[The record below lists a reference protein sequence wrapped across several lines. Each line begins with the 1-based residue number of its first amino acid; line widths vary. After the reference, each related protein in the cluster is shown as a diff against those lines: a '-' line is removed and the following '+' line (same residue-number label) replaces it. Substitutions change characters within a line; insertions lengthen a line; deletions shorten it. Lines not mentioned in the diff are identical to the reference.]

1 MKTQIVAPKE
11 TKSFF
16 EFNPLLGYIQGKS
29 KFEVWV
35 KMNADKDL
43 LTLCSKY
50 LDLKTGILEIP
61 FKVNMNFKCNKLN
74 ILIKVNWRWLRN
86 ACPVYN

>member
-16 EFNPLLGYIQGKS
+16 QFNPLLGYIQGNS

-43 LTLCSKY
+43 LTLCAKY
-50 LDLKTGILEIP
+50 LDAKTGILNIP
-61 FKVNMNFKCNKLN
+61 FKVQYFFLMSLN
-74 ILIKVNWRWLRN
+74 RIYIVF
-86 ACPVYN
+86 A